1 MTKRLRFFATLA
13 TFSLACGCSSL
24 DNCPDSRKPI
34 EITTG
39 RTDKETLQYISA
51 PYDKLDDFPAKT
63 ALWFKHELGVVPAVT
78 KVYLS
83 FSEHG
88 TNGKDGGS
96 ITESA
101 GNQSLIDCVDAHYI
115 VVRNDT
121 CEPEFHIRVTSV
133 GESPFNDPDDPPYDD
148 PDACGEMPR

>member
-1 MTKRLRFFATLA
+1 MTKRFRFFATLA
-13 TFSLACGCSSL
+13 TLSLACGCSSL

-39 RTDKETLQYISA
+39 RSDKETLRYESA
-51 PYDKLDDFPAKT
+51 PYDVLDAFPAKT
-63 ALWFKHELGVVPAVT
+63 ALWFKHDLGVVPAPPR
-78 KVYLS
+78 VYLS
-83 FSEHG
+83 FSWHG

-96 ITESA
+96 ITETA

-121 CEPEFHIRVTSV
+121 CEPEFHILVTSE
-133 GESPFNDPDDPPYDD
+133 GESLFTDPDDPHYND